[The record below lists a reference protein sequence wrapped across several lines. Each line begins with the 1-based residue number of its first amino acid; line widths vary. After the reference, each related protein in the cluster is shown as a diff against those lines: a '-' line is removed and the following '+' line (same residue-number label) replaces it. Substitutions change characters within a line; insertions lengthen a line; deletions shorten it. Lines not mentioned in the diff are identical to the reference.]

1 MALVHDWAAD
11 GLPAGLVKGAV
22 AISGLHDLEAMR
34 LCYLNEGMN
43 LDDGMVRRNS
53 PIHQVPPATRPMGPL
68 VLSVG
73 ALESAEFQRQQA
85 DYAAAWSRSQ
95 AAAKIVPAPGANHFS
110 IVEQFADPST
120 ALFRATRDLVLLGR

>member
-1 MALVHDWAAD
+1 MQATRWEQDFARAQATRCVNVVCMKW
-11 GLPAGLVKGAV
+11 GTRYGPEWVN
-22 AISGLHDLEAMR
+22 R
-34 LCYLNEGMN
+34 LY
-43 LDDGMVRRNS
+43 GMVRRNS

-95 AAAKIVPAPGANHFS
+95 AAARIVPAPGANHFS